1 MIEFEIE
8 LTPGNVKAA
17 MRAAGAKSSD
27 LWMVPVAN
35 IRVIPGHNIRPVDRE
50 HVEALKESI
59 KANGYSKDK
68 PLAGFVSKDE
78 GDGDIINLTDGE
90 HRHTAVVELIA
101 EGVPIEFVPVSVAPA
116 GTSMVDLAVGMA
128 TSASGKELTPQA
140 WAVLCKRL
148 IGYGCDVDEIAKRLV
163 KTKAQISDW
172 LVLAGAS
179 RRVLSMVEDK
189 KVSGT
194 NAIRLLKKHGAGT
207 ADVLEQKFEAAQ
219 ARGKKKIT
227 AATLSPQRDL
237 VADAATWIN
246 TNCAAGDHAPL
257 VAMLSHL
264 TGTPHADIAALLQVG
279 AGGAQEAA

>member
-1 MIEFEIE
+1 MNEIE

-35 IRVIPGHNIRPVDRE
+35 IRVIPGYNIRPVDRE
-50 HVEALKESI
+50 HVDALKESI

-68 PLAGFVSKDE
+68 PLAGFVSKEE
-78 GDGDIINLTDGE
+78 GNGDIVNLTDGE
-90 HRHTAVVELIA
+90 HRITAVSELIA
-101 EGVPIEFVPVSVAPA
+101 EGHPIEFLPVAVAPA
-116 GTSMVDLAVGMA
+116 GTSMADLAVSMA

-163 KTKAQISDW
+163 KKKAQIADY

-179 RRVLSMVEDK
+179 RRVLSMVEEK

-207 ADVLEQKFEAAQ
+207 AEVLDKTFEAAL
-219 ARGKKKIT
+219 ARGKKKVT

-237 VADAATWIN
+237 VADAAVWIN
-246 TNCAAGDHAPL
+246 GNCAAGDIAPL

-264 TGTPHADIAALLQVG
+264 TGTPADEIAGRLNPSG
-279 AGGAQEAA
+279 AGVANG

>member
-1 MIEFEIE
+1 VNATTEIE

-17 MRAAGAKSSD
+17 MRAAGARSAD
-27 LWMVPVAN
+27 LWMVPVGN
-35 IRVIPGHNIRPVDRE
+35 IRVIAGYNIRPIDRE
-50 HVEALKESI
+50 HVDALKESI
-59 KANGYSKDK
+59 KVNGYSKDK
-68 PLAGFVSKDE
+68 PLAGYVSKEE
-78 GDGDIINLTDGE
+78 GDDPIINLTDGE
-90 HRHTAVVELIA
+90 HRLTAVLELIA
-101 EGVPIEFVPVSVAPA
+101 EDVPIEFLPVTVAPA
-116 GTSMVDLAVGMA
+116 GTSMVDLAVSMA

-163 KTKAQISDW
+163 KEKAQIANW

-179 RRVLSMVEDK
+179 RRVLQMVEER

-219 ARGKKKIT
+219 AKGKKKVT

-237 VADAATWIN
+237 VADAAAWIN
-246 TNCAAGDHAPL
+246 GNCAAGDVTPL

-264 TGTPHADIAALLQVG
+264 TGTPHADIAARLQATV
-279 AGGAQEAA
+279 

>member
-1 MIEFEIE
+1 MNEIE

-35 IRVIPGHNIRPVDRE
+35 IRVIPGYNIRPVDRE
-50 HVEALKESI
+50 HVEALKASI
-59 KANGYSKDK
+59 IANGYSKDK
-68 PLAGFVSKDE
+68 PLAGYVSKEE

-90 HRHTAVVELIA
+90 HRLTAVVEVIA
-101 EGVPIEFVPVSVAPA
+101 EGEPIEFLPVAVAPA
-116 GTSMVDLAVGMA
+116 GTSMVDLAVSMA

-140 WAVLCKRL
+140 WAALCKRL

-163 KTKAQISDW
+163 KTKQQIADF

-179 RRVLSMVEDK
+179 RRVLSMVEEK
-189 KVSGT
+189 KISGT

-207 ADVLEQKFEAAQ
+207 ADVLDAKFEAAL

-237 VADAATWIN
+237 VADAAVWISG
-246 TNCAAGDHAPL
+246 NCAAGDVAPM

-264 TGTPHADIAALLQVG
+264 TGVPQADIATRLNLPQ
-279 AGGAQEAA
+279 AA